1 MKANLIFATVLG
13 IFSFNSLSAQDRT
26 IVNATSSE
34 VSDNLD
40 LRAVASIFGDALNL
54 EDFENKINDPKS
66 QISNLDLNND
76 NQVDYLRVIESVEN
90 NVHLVVV
97 QSVIGDEVYQD
108 VATIE
113 VEKDTNNNIQ
123 IQVVGDVYMYGSN
136 YIYEPVYVTRPVIYN
151 YFWSTN
157 YVPYYSIWRWRHY
170 PVYYSYWTPFPVFKY
185 RNHIGLFIN
194 SNHHYNYVTTR
205 RCQVAY
211 NNYYGRRSNGYE
223 INYPNRS
230 FQTRNVGY
238 TNRAELEQSRPQRNL
253 ENRTPRLET
262 TPRNT
267 NSPREISPRNN
278 SNPRNNSQSEQ
289 NPTPRNVE
297 PRNQTVS
304 PRNNSQPAQSPTP
317 RKVEPRKQTVSP
329 RNNSQPAQNPTPRK
343 VEPRNQTVSPRQS
356 NTPRS
361 VNPTKVEQ
369 STPNR
374 TRSTTRN

>member
-123 IQVVGDVYMYGSN
+123 IQVVGDVYMYGTN

-194 SNHHYNYVTTR
+194 SNHQYNYVTTR

-278 SNPRNNSQSEQ
+278 SNPRNNSQPEL
-289 NPTPRNVE
+289 NTTPRKVEPRKVE

-304 PRNNSQPAQSPTP
+304 PRNNSQPELNPTP
-317 RKVEPRKQTVSP
+317 RKGE
-329 RNNSQPAQNPTPRK
+329 PRK

-374 TRSTTRN
+374 KRSTTRNQFFF